1 MSEKHLSHAKLIEK
15 LKSQAEDVRRL
26 CAELDEETIAKRV
39 KPEKWSV
46 KEVLAH
52 IGRVQQVFEG
62 RLEALLTKEN
72 PTIVGYEPEDD
83 PEFETIASKPS
94 GELLKWFEDT
104 RGRIISRLEKLSP
117 SDWHRPGRH
126 AEYPGYDVHF
136 CMEYMGH
143 HEAHH
148 MYQMFERRASMARP
162 TVRDSS

>member
-1 MSEKHLSHAKLIEK
+1 MSTEHTPHDRLIAR

-26 CAELDEETIAKRV
+26 CAGLPEEAISRRV

-52 IGRVQQVFEG
+52 IARVQQVFEG
-62 RLEALLTKEN
+62 RLDALLTKDN
-72 PTIVGYEPEDD
+72 PTIVGYEPEGD
-83 PEFETIASKPS
+83 PEFESIAKKSS
-94 GELLKWFEDT
+94 AELLTWFEET
-104 RGRIISRLEKLSP
+104 RGRIVARLEKLSKEE
-117 SDWHRPGRH
+117 WHRPGRH

-148 MYQMFERRASMARP
+148 MFQMFERRAVLPSAR
-162 TVRDSS
+162 